1 MYGSYAQYVSGNGES
16 VRQGV
21 KNMKRNQKG
30 FSLVELI
37 IVIAIMAVLI
47 GLLAPQY
54 LKFVSRAKENTDA
67 QNAVMIADAI
77 NAVILDNGISG
88 LDPTP
93 ISGAGGTDITGVPG
107 LSELP
112 DSKVDATYI
121 WTISYTDQGVKDI
134 YLNGTKLYP

>member
-1 MYGSYAQYVSGNGES
+1 
-16 VRQGV
+16 
-21 KNMKRNQKG
+21 MKRNQKG

-54 LKFVSRAKENTDA
+54 LKFVARAKENTDA

-77 NAVILDNGISG
+77 NAVILDSGISG

-93 ISGAGGTDITGVPG
+93 ISGAGGTSISGVPG
-107 LSELP
+107 LSKLP
-112 DSKVDATYI
+112 NSKVDATYV
-121 WTISYTDQGVKDI
+121 WSVNYTEEGVKNV
-134 YLNGTKLYP
+134 YLNGTRLYP